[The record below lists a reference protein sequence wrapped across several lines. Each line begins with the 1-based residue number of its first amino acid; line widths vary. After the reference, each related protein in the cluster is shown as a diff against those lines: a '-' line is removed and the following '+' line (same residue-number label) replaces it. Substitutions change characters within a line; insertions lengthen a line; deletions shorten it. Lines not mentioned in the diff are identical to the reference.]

1 VDEALV
7 VFVGVVA
14 VLEVVLVEGRAAG
27 DLCLFEFVK
36 EGFGFEDLFGIF
48 VEGHGVAGR
57 VGDGFTDWAA
67 DGVGDV
73 ARVVAGDLE
82 AVEDGV
88 GALGVDA
95 VAAEG
100 DEHHGEGE
108 LDGVGVL
115 GGGEVELERTLA
127 GVLVRW
133 LGELGLALE
142 LAGSKVERMQD
153 GGRGVWGRMQ
163 GAQTCVDGF
172 VVEAERMIVN
182 REGLAA
188 AAAGPD
194 VTAV

>member
-1 VDEALV
+1 M
-7 VFVGVVA
+7 A

-27 DLCLFEFVK
+27 DLCLFELVE

-48 VEGHGVAGR
+48 VKGPG
-57 VGDGFTDWAA
+57 
-67 DGVGDV
+67 
-73 ARVVAGDLE
+73 VAGDLE
-82 AVEDGV
+82 AVEHGV

-100 DEHHGEGE
+100 DEHHGERE

-115 GGGEVELERTLA
+115 GGGEVELERAGA
-127 GVLVRW
+127 GVLVRM

-142 LAGSKVERMQD
+142 LAGSWVERMQD
-153 GGRGVWGRMQ
+153 GGRGVRGRMQ
-163 GAQTCVDGF
+163 GAQTGVEGF
-172 VVEAERMIVN
+172 VVEAERMIMN